1 MRTVGIVFH
10 PNMDDSVRLAVQLQT
25 LLQQHGVPIW
35 QGTADEL
42 ALCRVA
48 PELEVVFS
56 LGGDGTIVRTARALS
71 SCGVPVLGVNLGRL
85 GFLAEVEPADLERA
99 FQAVLEHRYRVEER
113 MMLHAEIWRGKQV
126 LTQAEAI
133 NDVVLARGGTLRT
146 VQVSIE
152 VDSHYLMTQVA
163 DGIIMSTPTGTTAY
177 CLSAGGPIVAPD
189 LDCITVTPVAAHLSV
204 AHAIVVP
211 PHRQV
216 CLSLATSSDAVVSI
230 DGQIDLPLQPGD
242 RVVGSISQRKACFVR
257 FGGDGHFYETVL
269 RRLRWP
275 DRVRTT

>member
-1 MRTVGIVFH
+1 MKTIGIVYH
-10 PNMDDSVRLAVQLQT
+10 PNMDDSVRLAEQLRA
-25 LLQQHGVPIW
+25 LLGQHGLPMW

-42 ALCRVA
+42 TGCNLA

-56 LGGDGTIVRTARALS
+56 LGGDGTIVRTARMLS
-71 SCGVPVLGVNLGRL
+71 CCGVPVLGVNLGRL
-85 GFLAEVEPADLERA
+85 GFLAEVEPDDLERA
-99 FQAVLEHRYRVEER
+99 FLAVVGRRYQVERR
-113 MMLHAEIWRGKQV
+113 MMLHAEVWRGGQLLK
-126 LTQAEAI
+126 QAEAI
-133 NDVVLARGGTLRT
+133 NDIVLARGAALRT

-152 VDSHYLMTQVA
+152 VDGHYLMTQVA
-163 DGIIMSTPTGTTAY
+163 DGLIMSTPTGTTAY

-216 CLSLATSSDAVVSI
+216 CLSLAAGSGAVASV
-230 DGQIDLPLQPGD
+230 DGQIDLPLEPGD
-242 RVVGSISQRKACFVR
+242 RVVGSISERKACFVR

-275 DRVRTT
+275 DRIRTA